1 VHILLQKGISCM
13 VWLPFSFCKI
23 LFGNI
28 LENYSCNLIKVYEL
42 YSTVKSRDFTQLKNT
57 TAQLESELDITRR
70 QLATERFERQV
81 LICALC
87 FFHLNGMKYN
97 AVPRHS
103 LIKRMNSKVWFCSAL
118 HLLCVQRL
126 LHVLSTLVVCRWN

>member
-1 VHILLQKGISCM
+1 M

-81 LICALC
+81 LIFALC
-87 FFHLNGMKYN
+87 FFHLNGMQYQDI
-97 AVPRHS
+97 VS
-103 LIKRMNSKVWFCSAL
+103 LKG
-118 HLLCVQRL
+118 
-126 LHVLSTLVVCRWN
+126 